1 MKRFKRAAA
10 LLLALSMLAAAGC
23 TDQPEETSS
32 AAESGSSDNSDTSS
46 EPFVEPE
53 VNEVRDTIDA
63 LYGTPADR
71 SLKANNVLSGMLP
84 AFSRPASSEYPGN
97 GGRALTDGVRTQIF
111 DTQSWVGFN
120 GREPVTLTFDLG
132 EVVDGLADFEVG
144 AFKSEGYGIGL
155 PTKVAV
161 SVSTDGENYV
171 QIGATLAPNQLSSTE
186 AYSFMLRLAG
196 TVSARYIK
204 YELGSTSS
212 AWLFID
218 EVTAIRYEGEIDP
231 DDPSEKP
238 GDVSDYYGDTDIPE
252 ITEPEYWDP
261 SESDY
266 TQKLNLIAG
275 LPQQIEQLAS
285 FSAEVATT
293 FYNSKED
300 ATMLTDG
307 KFASKATYADTAY
320 FRFTNGL
327 GRTIIYDLGKES
339 AVSSFMGSF
348 LFESSSG
355 VNLPRRL
362 VIKASQ
368 NGVDWQTIHT
378 TANFQTLESAARVEL
393 TESFDKT
400 YKARYI
406 KFEFAITTH
415 IYCDELAIYGTKQIP
430 DDAADIVAD
439 EAEDTIYPDK
449 YITPD
454 DFLGVNNMLLS
465 YHCLPNDLEGGRI
478 TVEEY
483 LPHVGYFDREGNLT
497 DTFFDSFLY
506 LPYTAFNYSDNAK
519 SLDGWKF
526 YIENQFTADRN
537 VDALNTAV
545 GQVKEELGLDDYTVS
560 VFFSILYTFT
570 ESTSFGD
577 IDGDGVVENFTK
589 IEDRK
594 KAIKWIIDEQVR
606 LFEQGNYEN
615 LELYGFYWFEESI
628 AFSDPHE
635 TELIRYA
642 SDYLHSLGYK
652 LMWIPYY
659 QASGFSDWKELGF
672 DMACMQP
679 NYAFSGQATID
690 RLYDNAAT
698 TKRLGMCV
706 EIEINQY
713 DSKADILRYK
723 EYLAVGAETGYMN
736 AVKCYYQ
743 GGVPGAFYYAY
754 KSTDPLINSVYHDTY
769 LFAKGKY
776 DPSEIIDGEIADP
789 SDLEMDTTSGRGVT
803 GSLNVET
810 ESDYRVR
817 IETSPK
823 YGTVRLES
831 NGTVTYTPLS
841 GFAGTDTFT
850 VYLEF
855 LGGDSK
861 TATVTVRV
869 RGS

>member
-23 TDQPEETSS
+23 TDKPEETSS

-97 GGRALTDGVRTQIF
+97 GGKALTDGVRTQIF

-120 GREPVTLTFDLG
+120 GREPVTLTFDLS

-144 AFKSEGYGIGL
+144 AFEERDYGIGL
-155 PTKVAV
+155 PAAVAV
-161 SVSTDGENYV
+161 SVSTDGENFSW
-171 QIGATLAPNQLSSTE
+171 IGSVLAPAEVSGTE
-186 AYSFMLRLAG
+186 AYPFTLRLAG
-196 TVSARYIK
+196 TVSARYIR
-204 YELGSTSS
+204 YEIGAPSNI
-212 AWLFID
+212 WLFID
-218 EVTAIRYEGEIDP
+218 EVTAVRYGAGADGDGPTSGEV
-231 DDPSEKP
+231 
-238 GDVSDYYGDTDIPE
+238 GDYYGDTDIPE

-266 TQKLNLIAG
+266 TQERNLIAG
-275 LPQQIEQLAS
+275 LPQQIEQLAP

-300 ATMLTDG
+300 AAMLTDG
-307 KFASKATYADTAY
+307 KFAGQAAYSDPAY
-320 FRFTNGL
+320 FRFTGGL
-327 GRTIIYDLGKES
+327 GRTILYDLGRES
-339 AVSSFMGSF
+339 AVSSFAGSF
-348 LFESSSG
+348 LYELSTAVG
-355 VNLPRRL
+355 LPRRL
-362 VIKASQ
+362 LIKASR
-368 NGVDWQTIHT
+368 NGVDWQTIHVT
-378 TANFQTLESAARVEL
+378 EAFKTSETAARVEIA
-393 TESFDKT
+393 EAFDQT
-400 YKARYI
+400 YRARYI
-406 KFEFAITTH
+406 EFVFPVNTH
-415 IYCDELAIYGTKQIP
+415 VYCDELAVYGTKRIP
-430 DDAADIVAD
+430 DDAADLVAD
-439 EAEDTIYPDK
+439 AVEVAVYPDK

-465 YHCLPNDLEGGRI
+465 YNHDPASASGGK
-478 TVEEY
+478 TTAEEY
-483 LPHVGYFDREGNLT
+483 MPFVGYYDRGGKLA
-497 DTFFDSFLY
+497 DTFFDSFLF
-506 LPYTAFNYSDNAK
+506 LPYGAYVNE
-519 SLDGWKF
+519 
-526 YIENQFTADRN
+526 ENGDFTAWNAYVDN
-537 VDALNTAV
+537 VFAEDANVNALSEAV
-545 GQVKEELGLDDYTVS
+545 EQVSEGLGRDVRVS
-560 VFFSILYTFT
+560 VFFSILYTWPDK
-570 ESTSFGD
+570 TSFGD
-577 IDGDGVVENFTK
+577 VDGDGVVENFTK

-594 KAIKWIIDEQVR
+594 KAIKWIIDEQLSR
-606 LFEQGNYEN
+606 FEAGGYDN
-615 LELYGFYWFEESI
+615 LDLLGFYWYEEQVTYT
-628 AFSDPHE
+628 DPHE
-635 TELIRYA
+635 LELIRYA
-642 SDYLHSLGYK
+642 SDYVHSLGYK
-652 LMWIPYY
+652 LMWIPWYC
-659 QASGFSDWKELGF
+659 APGHTDWKELGF

-679 NYAFSGQATID
+679 NYAFSGQATVD

-706 EIEINQY
+706 EIEIGQY
-713 DSKADILRYK
+713 DAQADILRYK
-723 EYLAVGAETGYMN
+723 EYLAVGAETGYMD

-743 GGVPGAFYYAY
+743 AGMPGAFYAAW
-754 KSTDPLINSVYHDTY
+754 KSADPFVNSVYHDTY

-789 SDLEMDTTSGRGVT
+789 SDLEMDTSSGRGVT

-831 NGTVTYTPLS
+831 NGTVTYTPLP

-850 VYLEF
+850 VYLEYIH
-855 LGGDSK
+855 GDSK

-869 RGS
+869 HEK

>member
-32 AAESGSSDNSDTSS
+32 AAESGSSDRSDTSS

-53 VNEVRDTIDA
+53 VNEVRDRVDA

-71 SLKANNVLSGMLP
+71 SLKANNALSGLLP
-84 AFSRPASSEYPGN
+84 AFSRPASSDYPGN

-144 AFKSEGYGIGL
+144 AFEERDYGIGL
-155 PTKVAV
+155 PAAVAV
-161 SVSTDGENYV
+161 SVSTDGENFSW
-171 QIGATLAPNQLSSTE
+171 IGSVLAPAEVSGTE
-186 AYSFMLRLAG
+186 AYPFTLRLAG
-196 TVSARYIK
+196 TVSARYIR
-204 YELGSTSS
+204 YEIGAPSNT
-212 AWLFID
+212 WLFID
-218 EVTAIRYEGEIDP
+218 EVTAVRYGAGADGPTSGEV
-231 DDPSEKP
+231 
-238 GDVSDYYGDTDIPE
+238 GDYYGDTNIPE

-261 SESDY
+261 SGSDY
-266 TQKLNLIAG
+266 AQERNLIAG
-275 LPQQIEQLAS
+275 LPQQIEQLAP

-300 ATMLTDG
+300 AAMLTDG
-307 KFASKATYADTAY
+307 KFAGQAAYSDPAY
-320 FRFTNGL
+320 FRFTGGL
-327 GRTIIYDLGKES
+327 GRTILYDLGRES
-339 AVSSFMGSF
+339 AVSSFAGSF
-348 LFESSSG
+348 LYELSTAVG
-355 VNLPRRL
+355 LPRRL
-362 VIKASQ
+362 LIKASQ
-368 NGVDWQTIHT
+368 NGVDWQTIHVT
-378 TANFQTLESAARVEL
+378 EAFKTSETAARVEVA
-393 TESFDKT
+393 EAFAQT
-400 YKARYI
+400 YRARYI
-406 KFEFAITTH
+406 EFVFPVNTH
-415 IYCDELAIYGTKQIP
+415 VYCDELAVYGTKRIP

-439 EAEDTIYPDK
+439 AVEVAVYPDK

-679 NYAFSGQATID
+679 NYAFSGQATVD

-810 ESDYRVR
+810 ESDYHVR

-823 YGTVRLES
+823 YGTLRFGG
-831 NGTVTYTPLS
+831 GTVTYTPLA

-850 VYLEF
+850 VYLEYIH
-855 LGGDSK
+855 GDSK

-869 RGS
+869 HEK

>member
-53 VNEVRDTIDA
+53 VNEVRDRVDA

-144 AFKSEGYGIGL
+144 AFEERDYGIGL
-155 PTKVAV
+155 PAAVAV
-161 SVSTDGENYV
+161 SVSTDGENFSW
-171 QIGATLAPNQLSSTE
+171 IGSVLAPAEVSGTE
-186 AYSFMLRLAG
+186 AYPFTLRLAG
-196 TVSARYIK
+196 TVSARYIR
-204 YELGSTSS
+204 YEIGAPSNT
-212 AWLFID
+212 WLFID
-218 EVTAIRYEGEIDP
+218 EVTAVRYGAGADGDGPTSGEV
-231 DDPSEKP
+231 
-238 GDVSDYYGDTDIPE
+238 GDYYGDTNIPE

-266 TQKLNLIAG
+266 AQERNLIAG

-300 ATMLTDG
+300 AAMLTDG
-307 KFASKATYADTAY
+307 KFAGQAAYSDPAY
-320 FRFTNGL
+320 FRFTGGL
-327 GRTIIYDLGKES
+327 GRTILYDLGRES
-339 AVSSFMGSF
+339 AVSSFAGSF
-348 LFESSSG
+348 LYELSTAVG
-355 VNLPRRL
+355 LPRRL
-362 VIKASQ
+362 LIKASQ
-368 NGVDWQTIHT
+368 NGVDWQTIHVT
-378 TANFQTLESAARVEL
+378 EAFKTSETAARVEVA
-393 TESFDKT
+393 EAFAQT
-400 YKARYI
+400 YRARYI
-406 KFEFAITTH
+406 KFVFPVNTH
-415 IYCDELAIYGTKQIP
+415 VYCDELAVYGTKRIP
-430 DDAADIVAD
+430 DDAADLVAD
-439 EAEDTIYPDK
+439 AVEVAVYPDK

-465 YHCLPNDLEGGRI
+465 YNHDPASASGGK
-478 TVEEY
+478 TTAEEY
-483 LPHVGYFDREGNLT
+483 MPFVGYYDRGGKLA
-497 DTFFDSFLY
+497 DTFFDSFLF
-506 LPYTAFNYSDNAK
+506 LPYGAYVNE
-519 SLDGWKF
+519 
-526 YIENQFTADRN
+526 ENGDFTAWNAYVDN
-537 VDALNTAV
+537 VFAEDANVNALSEAAERV
-545 GQVKEELGLDDYTVS
+545 SEGLGRDVRVS
-560 VFFSILYTFT
+560 VFFSILYTWPDK
-570 ESTSFGD
+570 TSFGD
-577 IDGDGVVENFTK
+577 VDGDGVIEDFSK
-589 IEDRK
+589 AEDRK
-594 KAIKWIIDEQVR
+594 KAIKWIIDEQLSR
-606 LFEQGNYEN
+606 FEAGGYDN
-615 LELYGFYWFEESI
+615 LDLLGFYWYEEQVTYT
-628 AFSDPHE
+628 DPHE
-635 TELIRYA
+635 LELIRYA
-642 SDYLHSLGYK
+642 SDYVHSLGYK
-652 LMWIPYY
+652 LMWIPWYCAPGY
-659 QASGFSDWKELGF
+659 TDWKELGF

-679 NYAFSGQATID
+679 NYAFSGQATVE
-690 RLYDNAAT
+690 RLYDNAET
-698 TKRLGMCV
+698 TRRLGMCV
-706 EIEINQY
+706 EIEIGQY
-713 DSKADILRYK
+713 DAQADILRYK
-723 EYLAVGAETGYMN
+723 EYLAVGAETGYMD

-743 GGVPGAFYYAY
+743 AGMPGAFYAAW
-754 KSTDPLINSVYHDTY
+754 KSADPFVNSVYHDTY

-823 YGTVRLES
+823 YGTLRFGG
-831 NGTVTYTPLS
+831 GTVTYTPLA

>member
-23 TDQPEETSS
+23 TDKPEETSS
-32 AAESGSSDNSDTSS
+32 AAESGSSDNSDTSP

-97 GGRALTDGVRTQIF
+97 GGKALTDGVRVQAF
-111 DTQSWVGFN
+111 DSTAWVGFN

-196 TVSARYIK
+196 TVSARYIR
-204 YELGSTSS
+204 YEIGAPSNT
-212 AWLFID
+212 WLFID
-218 EVTAIRYEGEIDP
+218 EVTAVRYGAGADGPTSGEV
-231 DDPSEKP
+231 
-238 GDVSDYYGDTDIPE
+238 GDYYGDTNIPE

-275 LPQQIEQLAS
+275 LPQQIEQLAP

-300 ATMLTDG
+300 AAMLTDG
-307 KFASKATYADTAY
+307 KFAGQAAYSDPAY
-320 FRFTNGL
+320 FRFTGGL
-327 GRTIIYDLGKES
+327 GRTILYDLGRES
-339 AVSSFMGSF
+339 AVSSFAGSF
-348 LFESSSG
+348 LYELSTAVG
-355 VNLPRRL
+355 LPRRL
-362 VIKASQ
+362 LIKASQ
-368 NGVDWQTIHT
+368 NGVDWQTIHVT
-378 TANFQTLESAARVEL
+378 EAFKTSETAARVEVA
-393 TESFDKT
+393 EAFAQT
-400 YKARYI
+400 YRARYI
-406 KFEFAITTH
+406 EFVFPVNTH
-415 IYCDELAIYGTKQIP
+415 VYCDELAVYGTKRIP

-483 LPHVGYFDREGNLT
+483 LPHVGYFDREGKLT

-615 LELYGFYWFEESI
+615 LELYGFYWFEEAI
-628 AFSDPHE
+628 TFSDPHE

-850 VYLEF
+850 VYLEYIH
-855 LGGDSK
+855 GDSK

-869 RGS
+869 HEK

>member
-23 TDQPEETSS
+23 TDKPEETSS

-97 GGRALTDGVRTQIF
+97 GGKALTDGVRVQAF
-111 DTQSWVGFN
+111 DSTAWVGFN

-204 YELGSTSS
+204 YEIGTTSS

-266 TQKLNLIAG
+266 TQERNLLAG
-275 LPQQIEQLAS
+275 LPQQIEQLAP

-300 ATMLTDG
+300 AAMLTDG
-307 KFASKATYADTAY
+307 KFAGQAAYSDPAY
-320 FRFTNGL
+320 FRFTGGL
-327 GRTIIYDLGKES
+327 GRTILYDLGRES
-339 AVSSFMGSF
+339 AVSSFAGSF
-348 LFESSSG
+348 LYELSTAVG
-355 VNLPRRL
+355 LPRRL
-362 VIKASQ
+362 LIKASR
-368 NGVDWQTIHT
+368 NGVDWQTIHVT
-378 TANFQTLESAARVEL
+378 EAFKTSETAARVEIA
-393 TESFDKT
+393 EAFDQT
-400 YKARYI
+400 YRARYI
-406 KFEFAITTH
+406 EFVFPVNTH
-415 IYCDELAIYGTKQIP
+415 VYCDELAVYGTKRIP
-430 DDAADIVAD
+430 DDAADLVAD
-439 EAEDTIYPDK
+439 AVEVAVYPDK

-465 YHCLPNDLEGGRI
+465 YNHDPASASGGK
-478 TVEEY
+478 TTAEEY
-483 LPHVGYFDREGNLT
+483 MPFVGYYDRGGKLA
-497 DTFFDSFLY
+497 DTFFDSFLF
-506 LPYTAFNYSDNAK
+506 LPYGAYVNE
-519 SLDGWKF
+519 
-526 YIENQFTADRN
+526 ENGDFTAWNAYVDN
-537 VDALNTAV
+537 VFAEDANVNALSEAV
-545 GQVKEELGLDDYTVS
+545 EQVSEGLGRDVRVS
-560 VFFSILYTFT
+560 VFFSILYTWPDK
-570 ESTSFGD
+570 TSFGD
-577 IDGDGVVENFTK
+577 VDGDGVIEDFSKV
-589 IEDRK
+589 EDRK
-594 KAIKWIIDEQVR
+594 KAIKWMIDEQLAR
-606 LFEQGNYEN
+606 FEAGGYDN
-615 LELYGFYWFEESI
+615 LDLLGFYWYEEQVTYT
-628 AFSDPHE
+628 DPHE
-635 TELIRYA
+635 LELIRYA
-642 SDYLHSLGYK
+642 SDYVHSLGYK
-652 LMWIPYY
+652 LMWIPWYC
-659 QASGFSDWKELGF
+659 APGHTDWKELGF

-679 NYAFSGQATID
+679 NYAFSGQATVE
-690 RLYDNAAT
+690 RLYDNAET
-698 TKRLGMCV
+698 TRRLGMCV
-706 EIEINQY
+706 EIEIGQY
-713 DSKADILRYK
+713 DAQADILRYK
-723 EYLAVGAETGYMN
+723 EYLAVGAETGYMD

-743 GGVPGAFYYAY
+743 AGMPGAFYAAW
-754 KSTDPLINSVYHDTY
+754 KSADPFVNSVYHDTY

-776 DPSEIIDGEIADP
+776 DSNEAAGGAIADP
-789 SDLEMDTTSGRGVT
+789 SDLEMDTSSGRGVT

-817 IETSPK
+817 IGISPK
-823 YGTVRLES
+823 YGTLRFGG
-831 NGTVTYTPLS
+831 GTVTYTPLA

-850 VYLEF
+850 VYLEYIH
-855 LGGDSK
+855 GDSK

-869 RGS
+869 HEK